1 LFQTLAFATK
11 VPTKAATRAVLGS
24 LSFSRHQGYV
34 GGMRLETECSNPCR
48 PPARTAWPSSAE
60 ARPGR
65 TGRVALLAGLTGRAV
80 GLGRRFVLLS
90 VLLAASLE
98 KAQADWPEFRGPWG
112 DGHATGPGDTTALG
126 LPLNWSETENV
137 KWKTEIPCCGWSTPV
152 VLGSQVWL
160 TTATPEGHDFFAICV
175 DSETG
180 EVRFQERLFHSEKP
194 EPLGNSVNTYAT
206 PSAALEPGRVYVH
219 FGSYGTAC
227 LDTSDFKVLWK
238 RQDLP
243 CRHYRGPASS
253 LVLFENLLI
262 LTMDGVDVQ
271 YLAALDKQSGQTV
284 WKTARSVAWNDE
296 NIDEQMAREGDRR
309 KAHSTPLI
317 VKTPGGLQMLSAG
330 AKAAYA
336 YDPRTGRE
344 LWRVRYDAWSAAPVP
359 VYDHGLAFIVSG
371 FGGKTELLAV
381 RVDGHGDVTDT
392 NIAWTSDY
400 MVPKTASPIIVEGLL
415 YMVHDEGLVT
425 CLETPTGKQVWRARL
440 PGHYA
445 ASPVYADGRLYLCN
459 QQGTTTVLK
468 PGRTFQTLATNTLA
482 AGFMASPAV
491 AWNSLFLRTK
501 TGLYRIQA
509 SVSQPK

>member
-1 LFQTLAFATK
+1 
-11 VPTKAATRAVLGS
+11 
-24 LSFSRHQGYV
+24 
-34 GGMRLETECSNPCR
+34 MRLETECSNPCR
-48 PPARTAWPSSAE
+48 VPGRAGLPSSAE
-60 ARPGR
+60 ARPGHA
-65 TGRVALLAGLTGRAV
+65 GCVALLARLTGRSV
-80 GLGRRFVLLS
+80 KLGRFTVLLS
-90 VLLAASLE
+90 VLLACGLE
-98 KAQADWPEFRGPWG
+98 TARADWPAFRGPWG
-112 DGHATGPGDTTALG
+112 DGQATGPGDTAVLG

-137 KWKTEIPCCGWSTPV
+137 KWKTEIPYRGWSTPV
-152 VLGSQVWL
+152 VLGGQVWL
-160 TTATPEGHDFFAICV
+160 TTATPEGRDFFAICV

-180 EVRFQERLFHSEKP
+180 EVRFNEKLFHSEKP
-194 EPLGNSVNTYAT
+194 EPLGNSVNSYAT
-206 PSAALEPGRVYVH
+206 PSPAIEPGRVYVH
-219 FGSYGTAC
+219 FGSYGTAA

-262 LTMDGVDVQ
+262 LTLDGVDVQ
-271 YLAALDKQSGQTV
+271 DLAALDKKSGETV

-317 VKTPGGLQMLSAG
+317 VRTPGGLQMLSVG

-359 VYDHGLAFIVSG
+359 VYDQGLAFIISG

-381 RVDGHGDVTDT
+381 RADGQGDITDT
-392 NIAWTSDY
+392 QVAWRTDS
-400 MVPKTASPIIVEGLL
+400 MVSKTASPILVEGLL
-415 YMVHDEGLVT
+415 YMVNDEGLLT
-425 CLETPTGKQVWRARL
+425 CLEAATGKQVWRGRI

-445 ASPVYADGRLYLCN
+445 ASPIYADGRLYFCN
-459 QQGTTTVLK
+459 QQGTTTVIK
-468 PGRTFQTLATNTLA
+468 PGRSLEPLATNTLA
-482 AGFMASPAV
+482 GGFMASPAV
-491 AWNSLFLRTK
+491 ARNSLFLRTK

-509 SVSQPK
+509 AASQGK